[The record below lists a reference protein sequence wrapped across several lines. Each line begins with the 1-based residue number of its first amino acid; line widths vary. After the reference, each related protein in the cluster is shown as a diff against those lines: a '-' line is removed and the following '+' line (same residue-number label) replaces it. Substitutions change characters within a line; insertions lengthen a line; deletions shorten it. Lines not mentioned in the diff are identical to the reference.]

1 MYVPDTVRL
10 RFEWKKIGS
19 EAGRRLR
26 RLFELRSNYACLT
39 RYRIALNGN
48 KNKEAILERGVFGRS
63 VCERVYIVCLTR
75 YGFALNGSNK

>member
-26 RLFELRSNYACLT
+26 RLFELRSNCMRSIHQREGAVKKAPETVKAY
-39 RYRIALNGN
+39 
-48 KNKEAILERGVFGRS
+48 GRVS
-63 VCERVYIVCLTR
+63 VGL
-75 YGFALNGSNK
+75 LLW

>member
-1 MYVPDTVRL
+1 M
-10 RFEWKKIGS
+10 
-19 EAGRRLR
+19 
-26 RLFELRSNYACLT
+26 CLT

-48 KNKEAILERGVFGRS
+48 KNKEAILERGVFGRP